1 MHAFVYQIFIGC
13 QLPAKLIVPRK
24 LDGAR
29 CGTRSERMTVRNHA
43 YSLPLSTGLIRMCE
57 PEKPRRFIKNAD

>member
-1 MHAFVYQIFIGC
+1 MHSFVYQIFIEC

-29 CGTRSERMTVRNHA
+29 CGTRSEGMTVRNHS
-43 YSLPLSTGLIRMCE
+43 YSLPISAGLIRE
-57 PEKPRRFIKNAD
+57 TSEVY